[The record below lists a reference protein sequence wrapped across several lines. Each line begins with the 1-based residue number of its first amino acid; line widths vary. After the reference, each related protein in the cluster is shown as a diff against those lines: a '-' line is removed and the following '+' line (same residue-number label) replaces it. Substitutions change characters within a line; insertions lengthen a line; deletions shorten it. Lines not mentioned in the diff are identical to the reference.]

1 MFHTLHKT
9 IAFLLLAGLAVGVWW
24 IYQSGLIQDAY
35 WISSNYR
42 ENSETPPTPVIGQ
55 VTGVISG
62 NEFYLQ
68 LTNRM
73 TYRMSL
79 AGIKTPRPTKGVL
92 AAQAPERLFLD
103 VLINQQTVA
112 IHHGRFGRNNYGK
125 GYVEVGGTNV
135 NAVLIASRKAVLD
148 REQIRALPF
157 GQQFA
162 LLRAEHK
169 ARP

>member
-1 MFHTLHKT
+1 MFRTLHKT
-9 IAFLLLAGLAVGVWW
+9 FALLLLAILAGGVWW

-42 ENSETPPTPVIGQ
+42 EDSGTPPAPVIGQ

-68 LTNRM
+68 LTNRL

-79 AGIKTPRPTKGVL
+79 AGIKTPRTRQGVL
-92 AAQAPERLFLD
+92 AAQTPERLFLD
-103 VLINQQTVA
+103 GLINQQTVA
-112 IHHGRFGRNNYGK
+112 IHHGRFGKNNYGK

-135 NAVLIASRKAVLD
+135 TEVLIASRKAVLD

-162 LLRAEHK
+162 LLRAERK
-169 ARP
+169 VRP